1 MSVALSTL
9 RKMIRHPIRR
19 TLILMGATILRV
31 AHNLLAQSHDEDSNF
46 QYNVGGSL
54 HTEKDDSSSNQKN
67 INIDGSNDIASGT
80 HHTEKGD
87 SSSNQ
92 QHDNAG
98 YSPSASLIKS
108 ATM

>member
-19 TLILMGATILRV
+19 TLILMGAKLLQV
-31 AHNLLAQSHDEDSNF
+31 AHNLQAQSHDEDEDSNF

-54 HTEKDDSSSNQKN
+54 HTEKGDSSSNQKN
-67 INIDGSNDIASGT
+67 INIDGSKVIASGT

-92 QHDNAG
+92 QHDNA
-98 YSPSASLIKS
+98 
-108 ATM
+108 